1 MEITYIEGNEKDL
14 DLIQP
19 LWENLR
25 QHHQKKSENFQDH
38 YQNFDFNER
47 KEDLLKKSSD
57 GSLRVDL
64 AKDPEGQVLG
74 YCVSSLS
81 PELEGEIDS
90 IYVDETW
97 RSEGIGSRLME
108 RALEWMDENHV
119 KKRRILVANGN
130 EEALEFY
137 ARYGFYHRATV
148 LEQINY

>member
-1 MEITYIEGNEKDL
+1 MEISYIEGNEKDL

-19 LWENLR
+19 LWEKLR
-25 QHHQKKSENFQDH
+25 QHHQKKSEHFQNH
-38 YQNFDFNER
+38 YQNFDFQER
-47 KEDLLKKSSD
+47 KEDLLKKSAE
-57 GSLRVDL
+57 GSMRVDL
-64 AKDPEGQVLG
+64 AEDPKNRVVG

-81 PELEGEIDS
+81 TELEGEIDS
-90 IYVDETW
+90 IYVDEAW

-137 ARYGFYHRATV
+137 ERYGFYHRATV
-148 LEQINY
+148 LEQINH